1 MLETDKP
8 TPKVIPLIKEI
19 ILDIIVFYPINLTV
33 IIAVII
39 KVIVAIIDLNDKRLM
54 PQIPWPLV
62 QPLPTFVPMPT
73 KKPAI
78 IMIGSDDVIKK
89 GMLFFV
95 KNI

>member
-1 MLETDKP
+1 M
-8 TPKVIPLIKEI
+8 
-19 ILDIIVFYPINLTV
+19 IV
-33 IIAVII
+33 AVI
-39 KVIVAIIDLNDKRLM
+39 DLSDKRLM

-62 QPLPTFVPMPT
+62 QPFPIFVTMPT

-95 KNI
+95 KNA